1 MLQFAVGRIRVRDQG
16 HRHNE
21 DPLDERLNQPDPAPP
36 GAVTWIAFAV
46 IVTVLLMVLLALSL
60 SQGEN
65 PTPTTAAGPA
75 AAITP

>member
-1 MLQFAVGRIRVRDQG
+1 VPQFAVDRIRVRDRG

-21 DPLDERLNQPDPAPP
+21 DPLDERPNQPDPTPP

-46 IVTVLLMVLLALSL
+46 IVALLLLVLVALSL

-65 PTPTTAAGPA
+65 PTPTTISGSAAEIMP
-75 AAITP
+75 